1 VEAQLEEIQREI
13 GDYLVQLQPEVVE
26 QGYQAVQPQGNIE
39 EDQGEIVFED
49 DEAEEQPQLYDGVF
63 LEVDADGDIVIPPV
77 VEAMPEPDAVE
88 EEHVQDVV
96 GNDPDDSGDDSSSS
110 EDSSSEE
117 DENEDADEEDED
129 VDIEGLEDDNSA
141 VANGEDNNNNQG
153 GGNDNNNENG
163 EEQGDEHR
171 YRRAE
176 YHEHTYVGP
185 DSMFCELLEEM
196 LQEIEHSVRP
206 LYITK
211 HYVEPGM
218 RDNYTTEVHVRVL
231 TGQAGR
237 WRTRTI
243 HSSTAHFASEAV
255 AINDVA
261 RRALWSVSNTFR
273 DRIEGTDF
281 RFVPSRVS
289 GTENTVVPMGNFQ
302 DSRVDILARV
312 TAALNTDLEGATA
325 ELDMTHRGL
334 QNAQA
339 WIAQL
344 EAQLAGQQPP
354 EEAEASCPSRS
365 PPRKRLHYGTPAATT
380 RLQ

>member
-1 VEAQLEEIQREI
+1 
-13 GDYLVQLQPEVVE
+13 
-26 QGYQAVQPQGNIE
+26 
-39 EDQGEIVFED
+39 
-49 DEAEEQPQLYDGVF
+49 
-63 LEVDADGDIVIPPV
+63 V
-77 VEAMPEPDAVE
+77 VEAVPQPDAVE
-88 EEHVQDVV
+88 EEPVQNAA
-96 GNDPDDSGDDSSSS
+96 GNDSDDSGDDSSSS

-117 DENEDADEEDED
+117 EDENEDEDEEDEN

-163 EEQGDEHR
+163 EEQGDEHT

-185 DSMFCELLEEM
+185 DGMFCELLEEM
-196 LQEIEHSVRP
+196 LQDIEHSVRP

-218 RDNYTTEVHVRVL
+218 RDYYTTEVHVRVP
-231 TGQAGR
+231 TRQAGR

-243 HSSTAHFASEAV
+243 HASTAHFASEAA
-255 AINDVA
+255 AINDAA

-273 DRIEGTDF
+273 DRIEGMDF

-289 GTENTVVPMGNFQ
+289 GSENTVVPIGDFR

-325 ELDMTHRGL
+325 ELDMTHREL

-339 WIAQL
+339 RIAQL

-365 PPRKRLHYGTPAATT
+365 PPRKRLRYGTPAETT
-380 RLQ
+380 HLQ